1 MATILDRI
9 FKTKQQEVAELLT
22 HHPLAELEKAARLAP
37 APRDFLGQMAKP
49 GIRVIAEV
57 KKASPS
63 AGVLRNPFIPGEVA
77 KFYADHGAACISVLT
92 DKDYFQ
98 GCLQDLEG
106 VRSTVTLPALRKDFL
121 IDPAQVFEARIHGA
135 DAILLIVAALDD
147 ELLKRLYHTA
157 KDLMLD
163 VLVEVHDLQEM
174 ERALELGADLIGI
187 NNRNLRTFAI
197 DLATTEALVDEVPED
212 VLLVSESGIKTL
224 ADAQR
229 VLDAGANAVLIGESL
244 MRSADPAIEIEGYH
258 NLVASGGFEADDAVE
273 V

>member
-9 FKTKQQEVAELLT
+9 VKTKQQEVAELLT

-77 KFYADHGAACISVLT
+77 KSYADHGAACISVLT

-135 DAILLIVAALDD
+135 DAILLIAEILTDAQLVHLHGLAVGLGMA
-147 ELLKRLYHTA
+147 
-157 KDLMLD
+157 
-163 VLVEVHDLQEM
+163 VLVELHETASVEKVLAVKPHLV
-174 ERALELGADLIGI
+174 GV
-187 NNRNLRTFAI
+187 NNRDLRTFEVRL
-197 DLATTEALVDEVPED
+197 DHTLELAERFPPETM
-212 VLLVSESGIKTL
+212 LVSESGIKTA
-224 ADAQR
+224 ADIR
-229 VLDAGANAVLIGESL
+229 KLMAGGVRRFLVGEAF
-244 MRSADPAIEIEGYH
+244 MRSSSPGEKLAELI
-258 NLVASGGFEADDAVE
+258 AV
-273 V
+273 

>member
-22 HHPLAELEKAARLAP
+22 HHPWAELEKAARLAP

-77 KFYADHGAACISVLT
+77 KSYADHGAACISVLT

-135 DAILLIVAALDD
+135 DAILLIAEILTDAQLVHLHGLAVGLGMA
-147 ELLKRLYHTA
+147 
-157 KDLMLD
+157 
-163 VLVEVHDLQEM
+163 VLVELHETASVEKVLAVKPHLV
-174 ERALELGADLIGI
+174 GV
-187 NNRNLRTFAI
+187 NNRDLRTFEVRL
-197 DLATTEALVDEVPED
+197 DHTLELAERFPPETM
-212 VLLVSESGIKTL
+212 LVSESGIKTA
-224 ADAQR
+224 ADIR
-229 VLDAGANAVLIGESL
+229 KLMAGGVRRGLVGEAL
-244 MRSADPAIEIEGYH
+244 MRSSSPGEKLAELI
-258 NLVASGGFEADDAVE
+258 AV
-273 V
+273 